1 MKKQKINIYADGAV
15 IEDMVEAYK
24 SGTIKGFTTNPTL
37 MKQAGITNYEEFAK
51 EAIRNIP
58 DKPISFEVFSDD
70 FNTMEKEALKLAS
83 WGENVYVKIPIS
95 NSLGESSIPLIESL
109 SNQGVQLNI
118 TAILTLKQVRET
130 VETFAG
136 GTNNIVSVFAGRIA
150 DSGVDPIPL
159 MNKAAKICHQKSGT
173 ELLWASPRELL
184 NIFQAEECGCD
195 IITCTPTIMKKISSV
210 GKSLEQ
216 ISLETVQ
223 MFSRDSKDLGFS
235 II

>member
-109 SNQGVQLNI
+109 SNQGVQLDR
-118 TAILTLKQVRET
+118 K
-130 VETFAG
+130 
-136 GTNNIVSVFAGRIA
+136 SV
-150 DSGVDPIPL
+150 V
-159 MNKAAKICHQKSGT
+159 
-173 ELLWASPRELL
+173 
-184 NIFQAEECGCD
+184 
-195 IITCTPTIMKKISSV
+195 
-210 GKSLEQ
+210 
-216 ISLETVQ
+216 
-223 MFSRDSKDLGFS
+223 
-235 II
+235 